1 MLKAINLKTEYL
13 VNPIGIDAETPHF
26 GWNLE
31 GDSKKQTAYEIR
43 AAHQEADL
51 VRDAIWDSGKIDSE
65 SMQHHEYGKSLKSR
79 ERVYWQVRIWD
90 EEDVA
95 GAWSDPAFFEMG
107 LLEKSDWNAKWITGD
122 YEVDSSKRYP
132 ADEFRKTFQE
142 DINEIESARL
152 YISACGIYETFLN
165 GIRIG
170 NQVLTP
176 GLTCYDVRNHYQVYD
191 VKELLKQDENVWTLS
206 LGDGWFRGKMG
217 VFGYSG
223 VYGDTTCVIGQ
234 LEITKK
240 DGSIRVIGTDESFE
254 WSNDGPVRFN
264 DMKDGETVDQRLE
277 PSYSG
282 RAKVTEWNSILCS
295 SDNVPVIEHERFIP
309 KILTT
314 PDGSTVLDFGQN
326 LAGYVAFSVQG
337 HTGDEMSMQ
346 MGEMLD
352 EEGNFT
358 VKNLITEDTTPQF
371 IPDCCD
377 DTRFQTMVYICG
389 SDEREYWKPKFCVQG
404 FRYAK
409 LDNWPEEVKPENF
422 QAIAVYSDM
431 DVTAEFHCSSQNV
444 EKLVENTLWSMK
456 GNFLD
461 VPTDCPTRERAPWLG
476 DAQLFFNTGC
486 YFMDFTAFF
495 KKWMRDVFD
504 DQAPDGKVYNIV
516 PRGADHGGM
525 NEFVEGSSGWT
536 DAGILIPYR
545 YWKHFGDVQMV
556 RDSYNGM
563 KKLAEFMIS
572 RMGDTSDPELDQ
584 KLEPG
589 EYRKYIVTTGFH
601 FGEWN
606 EPGSSS
612 MDVTLPKYEEATAY
626 LSYSLRC
633 VSEMAAA
640 IGEKEDEERYREIS
654 EKAKEAYQHYFIK
667 DNKVDSERMCQ
678 YVRPLALKLTDE
690 RSTENVQKGLSQMVK
705 ESGYH
710 VSTGF
715 LSTPFVL
722 NMLSEAGDTEAA
734 YRMLENEEYPSW
746 IYEIKQGAT
755 TVWEN
760 WDGVASRNHYS
771 NGACCDWIF
780 NTVCGIKIQGENR
793 FRIAPVPGGTLT
805 EASLQYKSIYGMVS
819 CAWKKKNEKTE
830 YKIEIPAGCVAEV
843 KLENCELQILDA
855 GKYMFVTDERDKIC
869 IEFQMSRSFNQTD

>member
-1 MLKAINLKTEYL
+1 MLKAMKLRTEYL
-13 VNPIGIDAETPHF
+13 ENPIGIDIAKPRF

-31 GDSKKQTAYEIR
+31 GDSKKQTAFEIR
-43 AAHQEADL
+43 AAHSEAELTD
-51 VRDAIWDSGKIDSE
+51 RAIWSSGKIVSS
-65 SMQHHEYGKSLKSR
+65 SMQHHEYGKELHSR

-90 EEDVA
+90 EEDIA
-95 GAWSDPAFFEMG
+95 GDWSESALFEMG
-107 LLEKSDWNAKWITGD
+107 LLDKEDWKAQWIAGD
-122 YEVDSSKRYP
+122 YEAKSPERYP
-132 ADEFRKTFQE
+132 VDEFRKVFQE
-142 DINEIESARL
+142 NTEDIVNARL
-152 YISACGIYETFLN
+152 YITACGIYETHLN
-165 GIRIG
+165 GTRVG

-176 GLTCYDVRNHYQVYD
+176 GLTCYDTRNHYQTYD
-191 VKELLKQDENVWTLS
+191 VTELLKSGENIWDIS

-217 VFGYSG
+217 VFGCSY
-223 VYGDTTCVIGQ
+223 VYGETTCVIGQ
-234 LEITKK
+234 MEITKK
-240 DGSIRVIGTDESFE
+240 DGTIKTIVTDADFA

-264 DMKDGETVDQRLE
+264 DMKDGETVESGKL

-282 RAKVTEWNSILCS
+282 KAKVTQWDSILCS
-295 SDNVPVIEHERFIP
+295 SNSVPVLEQETFTP
-309 KILTT
+309 QVLTT

-326 LAGYVAFSVQG
+326 IAGYMAFSIQG
-337 HTGDEMSMQ
+337 NAGDTVRMQ

-358 VKNLITEDTTPQF
+358 VKNLITEDTTPEF

-377 DTRFQTMVYICG
+377 DTRFQTMVYTCG
-389 SDEREYWKPKFCVQG
+389 SSEREYWKPKFCVQG
-404 FRYAK
+404 FRYVK
-409 LDNWPEEVKPENF
+409 LENWPETVQPEHF

-431 DVTAEFHCSSQNV
+431 DVTAKFHCSSSNV

-476 DAQLFFNTGC
+476 DAQLFFDTGC

-516 PRGADHGGM
+516 PKGGPHGGM

-545 YWKHFGDVQMV
+545 YWKHFGDTRML
-556 RDSYNGM
+556 RDYYEPM

-572 RMGDTSDPELDQ
+572 RMGDTSDPELNQ
-584 KLEPG
+584 KLSPS
-589 EYRKYIVTTGFH
+589 EYRQYIVTTGFH

-606 EPGSSS
+606 EPGSTS

-626 LSYSLRC
+626 LAYSLGC
-633 VSEMAAA
+633 MAEMAEAVGK
-640 IGEKEDEERYREIS
+640 IEDAERYQDIS
-654 EKAKEAYQHYFIK
+654 EKAKQAYKHYFIQN
-667 DNKVDSERMCQ
+667 DTVDSKRMCQ
-678 YVRPLALKLTDE
+678 YVRPLALGLTDE
-690 RSTENVQKGLSQMVK
+690 KSLKNVQEGLSRMVK

-710 VSTGF
+710 VGTGF

-722 NMLSEAGDTEAA
+722 NMLSESGDTESA
-734 YRMLENEEYPSW
+734 YKMLENEEYPSW
-746 IYEIKQGAT
+746 IYEIRQGAT

-780 NTVCGIKIQGENR
+780 NTVCGIKITGENQ
-793 FRIAPVPGGTLT
+793 FEIAPVPGGNLT
-805 EASLQYKSIYGMVS
+805 EASLEYQSLYGKIC
-819 CAWKKKNEKTE
+819 CAWKKAGEKTV
-830 YKIEIPAGCVAEV
+830 YSVEIPAGCEAEIKIAGYAAQV
-843 KLENCELQILDA
+843 RGA
-855 GKYMFVTDERDKIC
+855 GKYTF
-869 IEFQMSRSFNQTD
+869 

>member
-1 MLKAINLKTEYL
+1 MLKAINLRTEYL
-13 VNPIGIDAETPHF
+13 KNPIGIDIEKPRF

-31 GDSKKQTAYEIR
+31 GDGKKQTAFEIR
-43 AAHQEADL
+43 TAHSEAEL
-51 VRDAIWDSGKIDSE
+51 ENHEIWNSGRIASS
-65 SMQHHEYGKSLKSR
+65 SMQHHEYGKPLQSR

-90 EEDVA
+90 EKNAVGE
-95 GAWSDPAFFEMG
+95 WSETAVFEMG
-107 LLEKSDWNAKWITGD
+107 LLERSDWKAQWIAGD
-122 YEVDSSKRYP
+122 YEPESSQRYP
-132 ADEFRKTFQE
+132 ADEFRKVFE
-142 DINEIESARL
+142 ENIDDMVSARL
-152 YISACGIYETFLN
+152 YITACGIYETYLN
-165 GIRIG
+165 GKRIG
-170 NQVLTP
+170 DQVLTP
-176 GLTCYDVRNHYQVYD
+176 GLTCYNVRNHYQTYD
-191 VKELLKQDENVWTLS
+191 VTDLLKTGENIWDIS

-217 VFGYSG
+217 VFGYSY
-223 VYGDTTCVIGQ
+223 VYGDTSCVIGQ
-234 LEITKK
+234 MEITKK
-240 DGSIRVIGTDESFE
+240 DGTVKTIMTDADFV

-264 DMKDGETVDQRLE
+264 DMKDGETVEGGKR
-277 PSYSG
+277 PSYFG
-282 RAKVTEWNSILCS
+282 KARVTERDSLLCCSNS
-295 SDNVPVIEHERFIP
+295 VPVLEQETF
-309 KILTT
+309 T
-314 PDGSTVLDFGQN
+314 PQVLVTSDGSTVLDFGQN
-326 LAGYVAFSVQG
+326 IAGYMAFSVQG
-337 HTGDEMSMQ
+337 NAGHMVKMQ

-358 VKNLITEDTTPQF
+358 VKNLITEDTTPDF

-389 SDEREYWKPKFCVQG
+389 SSEREYWKPKFCVQG
-404 FRYAK
+404 FRYVK
-409 LDNWPEEVKPENF
+409 LEGWPEEVKPEHF

-431 DVTAEFHCSSQNV
+431 DVTARFHCSSENV

-476 DAQLFFNTGC
+476 DAQLFFDTGC

-495 KKWMRDVFD
+495 RKWMRDVFD

-516 PRGADHGGM
+516 PKGAPHGGM

-545 YWKHFGDVQMV
+545 YWKHFGDTRMIQ
-556 RDSYNGM
+556 DCYEPM
-563 KKLAEFMIS
+563 KRLAEFMIS

-584 KLEPG
+584 KLEPS
-589 EYRKYIVTTGFH
+589 EYRQYIVTTGFH

-606 EPGSSS
+606 EPGSTS

-626 LSYSLRC
+626 LAYSLRC
-633 VSEMAAA
+633 MAEMAEAT
-640 IGEKEDEERYREIS
+640 GKEEDANEYRDIS
-654 EKAKEAYQHYFIK
+654 EKAKAAYQYYFIK
-667 DNKVDSERMCQ
+667 NDTVDSKRMCQ
-678 YVRPLALKLTDE
+678 YVRPLALGLTDE
-690 RSTENVQKGLSQMVK
+690 KSLKNVQDGLTRMAK

-722 NMLSEAGDTEAA
+722 NMVSESGDTQGA

-746 IYEIKQGAT
+746 IYEIRQGAT

-780 NTVCGIKIQGENR
+780 NTVCGIRIAGENR
-793 FRIAPVPGGTLT
+793 FQIAPVPGGSLT
-805 EASLQYKSIYGMVS
+805 EVSMEYQSLYGKVC
-819 CAWKKKNEKTE
+819 CAWKREGGKTR
-830 YKIEIPAGCVAEV
+830 YMVEIPAGCEAEV
-843 KLENCELQILDA
+843 LIGGCDTHVREA
-855 GKYMFVTDERDKIC
+855 GKYTFVI
-869 IEFQMSRSFNQTD
+869 